1 MTTADTEAIAAQKPD
16 VILVFAG
23 DDNLETL
30 KEIAPVIEITYG
42 KSDYLKMLTDVGQI
56 FGKEKEAQAWL
67 DRWDK
72 KVATAK
78 EELKGLIDTSS
89 TFTVMDF
96 FDKNIFLYGNNFGRG
111 GELVYRALGFAAPAK
126 VQEDIISKEGWF
138 GVSQEALPEYVGD
151 YVLVNVND
159 KTKEAAASLKE
170 SDIWKNL
177 PAVKNGHVIEVDYS
191 LFYFSDPMSLD
202 LQIDAFVSAIQNFSK
217 RTGYMNKLVSSHY
230 PKTKP
235 KNIWLVFF
243 IICLSFI
250 AGGYLSL
257 RFGAISY
264 SHQQLIETLK
274 HPLTDSSAQDVII
287 DLRLPRMVAAILVGA
302 AMAQAGAMMQGITR
316 NPIADPG
323 LLGINAGAGLA
334 LIVAYALFGGL
345 HYSQILLICL
355 LGSYL
360 AAGLVFGLA
369 YQVQKATINY
379 V

>member
-1 MTTADTEAIAAQKPD
+1 MKKFLAIFSLFVGLIFLTACSTSSSSTDVELSSMPKIEGITYHGDIPKNPKKVVNFAYSYTGYLLQLGIDVSSYSLDLEKNSPAFGDKLKDVPQLTTADTEAIAAQKPD

-67 DRWDK
+67 DQWDK

-177 PAVKNGHVIEVDYS
+177 PAVKNGHVIEVDYN

-202 LQIDAFVSAIQNFSK
+202 LQIDAFVSAIQ
-217 RTGYMNKLVSSHY
+217 KL
-230 PKTKP
+230 
-235 KNIWLVFF
+235 
-243 IICLSFI
+243 
-250 AGGYLSL
+250 
-257 RFGAISY
+257 
-264 SHQQLIETLK
+264 Q
-274 HPLTDSSAQDVII
+274 
-287 DLRLPRMVAAILVGA
+287 
-302 AMAQAGAMMQGITR
+302 
-316 NPIADPG
+316 
-323 LLGINAGAGLA
+323 
-334 LIVAYALFGGL
+334 
-345 HYSQILLICL
+345 
-355 LGSYL
+355 
-360 AAGLVFGLA
+360 
-369 YQVQKATINY
+369 
-379 V
+379 

>member
-1 MTTADTEAIAAQKPD
+1 MKKFLAIFSLFVGLVFLTACSTSSSSTDVELSSMPKIEGITYHGDIPKNPKKVVNFAYSYTGYLLQLGIDVSSYSLDLEKNSPAFGDKLKDVPQLTTADTEAIAAQKPD

-67 DRWDK
+67 DQWDK

-89 TFTVMDF
+89 TLTVMDF

-126 VQEDIISKEGWF
+126 VQEDIINKEGWF

-177 PAVKNGHVIEVDYS
+177 PAVKNGHVIEVDYN

-202 LQIDAFVSAIQNFSK
+202 LQIDAFVSAIQ
-217 RTGYMNKLVSSHY
+217 KL
-230 PKTKP
+230 
-235 KNIWLVFF
+235 
-243 IICLSFI
+243 
-250 AGGYLSL
+250 
-257 RFGAISY
+257 
-264 SHQQLIETLK
+264 Q
-274 HPLTDSSAQDVII
+274 
-287 DLRLPRMVAAILVGA
+287 
-302 AMAQAGAMMQGITR
+302 
-316 NPIADPG
+316 
-323 LLGINAGAGLA
+323 
-334 LIVAYALFGGL
+334 
-345 HYSQILLICL
+345 
-355 LGSYL
+355 
-360 AAGLVFGLA
+360 
-369 YQVQKATINY
+369 
-379 V
+379 

>member
-42 KSDYLKMLTDVGQI
+42 KSDYLKMLTDIGQI

-67 DRWDK
+67 DQWDK

-111 GELVYRALGFAAPAK
+111 GELIYRALGFAAPAK
-126 VQEDIISKEGWF
+126 VQEDIINKEGWF

-177 PAVKNGHVIEVDYS
+177 PAVKNGHVIEIDYN

-202 LQIDAFVSAIQNFSK
+202 LQIDAFVSEIQ
-217 RTGYMNKLVSSHY
+217 KL
-230 PKTKP
+230 
-235 KNIWLVFF
+235 
-243 IICLSFI
+243 
-250 AGGYLSL
+250 
-257 RFGAISY
+257 
-264 SHQQLIETLK
+264 Q
-274 HPLTDSSAQDVII
+274 
-287 DLRLPRMVAAILVGA
+287 
-302 AMAQAGAMMQGITR
+302 
-316 NPIADPG
+316 
-323 LLGINAGAGLA
+323 
-334 LIVAYALFGGL
+334 
-345 HYSQILLICL
+345 
-355 LGSYL
+355 
-360 AAGLVFGLA
+360 
-369 YQVQKATINY
+369 
-379 V
+379 

>member
-1 MTTADTEAIAAQKPD
+1 MKKFLAIFSLFVGLVFLTACSTSSSSTEVELSSMPKIEGITYHGDIPKNPKKVVNFAYSYTGYLLQLGIDVSSYSLDLEKNSPAFGDKLKDVPQLTTADTEAIAAQKPD

-67 DRWDK
+67 DQWDK

-126 VQEDIISKEGWF
+126 VQEDIINKEGWF

-177 PAVKNGHVIEVDYS
+177 PAVKNGHVIEVDYN
-191 LFYFSDPMSLD
+191 LFYFSDPISLD
-202 LQIDAFVSAIQNFSK
+202 LQIDAFVSAIQ
-217 RTGYMNKLVSSHY
+217 KL
-230 PKTKP
+230 
-235 KNIWLVFF
+235 
-243 IICLSFI
+243 
-250 AGGYLSL
+250 
-257 RFGAISY
+257 
-264 SHQQLIETLK
+264 Q
-274 HPLTDSSAQDVII
+274 
-287 DLRLPRMVAAILVGA
+287 
-302 AMAQAGAMMQGITR
+302 
-316 NPIADPG
+316 
-323 LLGINAGAGLA
+323 
-334 LIVAYALFGGL
+334 
-345 HYSQILLICL
+345 
-355 LGSYL
+355 
-360 AAGLVFGLA
+360 
-369 YQVQKATINY
+369 
-379 V
+379 

>member
-1 MTTADTEAIAAQKPD
+1 MKKFLAIFSLYVGLVFLTACSTSSSSTDVELSSMPKIEGITYHGDIPKNPKKVVNFAYSYTGYLLQLGIDVSSYSLDLEKNSPAFGDKLKDVPQLTTADTEAIAAQKPD

-67 DRWDK
+67 DQWGE

-126 VQEDIISKEGWF
+126 VQEDIINKEGWF

-159 KTKEAAASLKE
+159 KTREAAASLKE
-170 SDIWKNL
+170 SDVWKNL
-177 PAVKNGHVIEVDYS
+177 PAVKNGHVIEVDYN

-202 LQIDAFVSAIQNFSK
+202 LQIDAFVSAIQ
-217 RTGYMNKLVSSHY
+217 KL
-230 PKTKP
+230 
-235 KNIWLVFF
+235 
-243 IICLSFI
+243 
-250 AGGYLSL
+250 
-257 RFGAISY
+257 
-264 SHQQLIETLK
+264 Q
-274 HPLTDSSAQDVII
+274 
-287 DLRLPRMVAAILVGA
+287 
-302 AMAQAGAMMQGITR
+302 
-316 NPIADPG
+316 
-323 LLGINAGAGLA
+323 
-334 LIVAYALFGGL
+334 
-345 HYSQILLICL
+345 
-355 LGSYL
+355 
-360 AAGLVFGLA
+360 
-369 YQVQKATINY
+369 
-379 V
+379 

>member
-1 MTTADTEAIAAQKPD
+1 MKKFLAIFSLFVGLVFLTACSTSSSSTDVELSSMPKIEGITYHGDIPKNPKKVVNFAYSYTGYLLQLGIDVSSYSLDLEKNSPAFGDKLKDVPQLTTADTEAIAAQKPD

-42 KSDYLKMLTDVGQI
+42 KSDYLKMLTDIGQI

-67 DRWDK
+67 DQWDK

-177 PAVKNGHVIEVDYS
+177 PAVKNGHVIEVDYN

-202 LQIDAFVSAIQNFSK
+202 LQINAFVSAIQ
-217 RTGYMNKLVSSHY
+217 KL
-230 PKTKP
+230 
-235 KNIWLVFF
+235 
-243 IICLSFI
+243 
-250 AGGYLSL
+250 
-257 RFGAISY
+257 
-264 SHQQLIETLK
+264 Q
-274 HPLTDSSAQDVII
+274 
-287 DLRLPRMVAAILVGA
+287 
-302 AMAQAGAMMQGITR
+302 
-316 NPIADPG
+316 
-323 LLGINAGAGLA
+323 
-334 LIVAYALFGGL
+334 
-345 HYSQILLICL
+345 
-355 LGSYL
+355 
-360 AAGLVFGLA
+360 
-369 YQVQKATINY
+369 
-379 V
+379 

>member
-1 MTTADTEAIAAQKPD
+1 MKKFLAIFSLFVGLVFLTACSTSSSSTEVELSSMPKIEGITYHGDIPKNPKKVVNFAYSYTGYLLQLGIDVSSYSLDLEKNSPAFGDKLKDVPQLTTADTEAIAAQKPD

-67 DRWDK
+67 DQWDK

-111 GELVYRALGFAAPAK
+111 GELVYRALGFVAPAK
-126 VQEDIISKEGWF
+126 VQEDIINKEGWF

-177 PAVKNGHVIEVDYS
+177 PAVKNGHVIEVDYN

-202 LQIDAFVSAIQNFSK
+202 LQIDAFVSAIQ
-217 RTGYMNKLVSSHY
+217 KL
-230 PKTKP
+230 
-235 KNIWLVFF
+235 
-243 IICLSFI
+243 
-250 AGGYLSL
+250 
-257 RFGAISY
+257 
-264 SHQQLIETLK
+264 Q
-274 HPLTDSSAQDVII
+274 
-287 DLRLPRMVAAILVGA
+287 
-302 AMAQAGAMMQGITR
+302 
-316 NPIADPG
+316 
-323 LLGINAGAGLA
+323 
-334 LIVAYALFGGL
+334 
-345 HYSQILLICL
+345 
-355 LGSYL
+355 
-360 AAGLVFGLA
+360 
-369 YQVQKATINY
+369 
-379 V
+379 

>member
-1 MTTADTEAIAAQKPD
+1 MKKFLAIFSLFVGLVFLTACSTSSSSTDVELSSMPKIEGITYHGDIPKNPKKVVNFAYSYTGYLLQLGIDVSSYSLDLEKNSPAFGDKLKDVPQLTTADTEAIAAQKPD

-42 KSDYLKMLTDVGQI
+42 KSDYLKMLTDIGQI

-67 DRWDK
+67 DQWDK

-111 GELVYRALGFAAPAK
+111 GELIYRALGFVAPAK
-126 VQEDIISKEGWF
+126 VQEDIINKEGWF

-177 PAVKNGHVIEVDYS
+177 PAVKNGHVIEIDYN

-202 LQIDAFVSAIQNFSK
+202 LQIDAFVSAIQ
-217 RTGYMNKLVSSHY
+217 KL
-230 PKTKP
+230 
-235 KNIWLVFF
+235 
-243 IICLSFI
+243 
-250 AGGYLSL
+250 
-257 RFGAISY
+257 
-264 SHQQLIETLK
+264 Q
-274 HPLTDSSAQDVII
+274 
-287 DLRLPRMVAAILVGA
+287 
-302 AMAQAGAMMQGITR
+302 
-316 NPIADPG
+316 
-323 LLGINAGAGLA
+323 
-334 LIVAYALFGGL
+334 
-345 HYSQILLICL
+345 
-355 LGSYL
+355 
-360 AAGLVFGLA
+360 
-369 YQVQKATINY
+369 
-379 V
+379 

>member
-1 MTTADTEAIAAQKPD
+1 MKKFLAIFSLFVGLVFLTACSTSSSSTDVELSSMPKIEGITYHGDIPKNPKKVVNFAYSYTGYLLQLGIDVSSYSLDLEKNSPAFGDKLKDVPQLTTADTEAIAAQKPD

-42 KSDYLKMLTDVGQI
+42 KSDYLKMLTDIGQI

-67 DRWDK
+67 DQWDQ

-111 GELVYRALGFAAPAK
+111 GELIYRALGFAAPAK
-126 VQEDIISKEGWF
+126 VQEDIINKEGWF

-177 PAVKNGHVIEVDYS
+177 PAVKNGHVIEIDYN

-202 LQIDAFVSAIQNFSK
+202 LQIDAFVSEIQ
-217 RTGYMNKLVSSHY
+217 KL
-230 PKTKP
+230 
-235 KNIWLVFF
+235 
-243 IICLSFI
+243 
-250 AGGYLSL
+250 
-257 RFGAISY
+257 
-264 SHQQLIETLK
+264 Q
-274 HPLTDSSAQDVII
+274 
-287 DLRLPRMVAAILVGA
+287 
-302 AMAQAGAMMQGITR
+302 
-316 NPIADPG
+316 
-323 LLGINAGAGLA
+323 
-334 LIVAYALFGGL
+334 
-345 HYSQILLICL
+345 
-355 LGSYL
+355 
-360 AAGLVFGLA
+360 
-369 YQVQKATINY
+369 
-379 V
+379 

>member
-1 MTTADTEAIAAQKPD
+1 MKKFLAIFSLFVGLVFLTACSTSSSSTDLELSSMPKIEGITYHGDIPKNPKKVVNFAYSYTGYLLQLGIDVSSYSLDLEKNSPAFGDKLKDVPQLTTADTEAIAAQKPD

-67 DRWDK
+67 DQWDK

-170 SDIWKNL
+170 SDIWQNL
-177 PAVKNGHVIEVDYS
+177 PAVKNGHVIEVDYN

-202 LQIDAFVSAIQNFSK
+202 LQIDAFVSAIQ
-217 RTGYMNKLVSSHY
+217 KL
-230 PKTKP
+230 
-235 KNIWLVFF
+235 
-243 IICLSFI
+243 
-250 AGGYLSL
+250 
-257 RFGAISY
+257 
-264 SHQQLIETLK
+264 Q
-274 HPLTDSSAQDVII
+274 
-287 DLRLPRMVAAILVGA
+287 
-302 AMAQAGAMMQGITR
+302 
-316 NPIADPG
+316 
-323 LLGINAGAGLA
+323 
-334 LIVAYALFGGL
+334 
-345 HYSQILLICL
+345 
-355 LGSYL
+355 
-360 AAGLVFGLA
+360 
-369 YQVQKATINY
+369 
-379 V
+379 

>member
-1 MTTADTEAIAAQKPD
+1 MKKFLAIFSLFVGLVFLTACSTSSSSTDVELSSMPKIEGITYHGDIPKNPKKVVNFAYSYTGYLLQLGIDVSSYSLDLEKNSPVFGDKLKDVPRLTTADTEAIAAQKPD

-42 KSDYLKMLTDVGQI
+42 KSDYLKMLTDIGQI

-67 DRWDK
+67 DQWDK

-111 GELVYRALGFAAPAK
+111 GELIYRALGFAAPEK
-126 VQEDIISKEGWF
+126 VQEDIINKEGWF

-177 PAVKNGHVIEVDYS
+177 PAVKNGHVIEIDYN

-202 LQIDAFVSAIQNFSK
+202 LQIDAFVSEIQ
-217 RTGYMNKLVSSHY
+217 KL
-230 PKTKP
+230 
-235 KNIWLVFF
+235 
-243 IICLSFI
+243 
-250 AGGYLSL
+250 
-257 RFGAISY
+257 
-264 SHQQLIETLK
+264 Q
-274 HPLTDSSAQDVII
+274 
-287 DLRLPRMVAAILVGA
+287 
-302 AMAQAGAMMQGITR
+302 
-316 NPIADPG
+316 
-323 LLGINAGAGLA
+323 
-334 LIVAYALFGGL
+334 
-345 HYSQILLICL
+345 
-355 LGSYL
+355 
-360 AAGLVFGLA
+360 
-369 YQVQKATINY
+369 
-379 V
+379 

>member
-1 MTTADTEAIAAQKPD
+1 MKKFLAIFSLFVGLVFLTACSTSSSSTDVELSSMPKIEGITYHGDIPKNPKKVVNFAYSYTGYLLQLGIDVSSYSLDLEKNSPAFGDKLKDVPQLTTADTEAIAAQKPD

-67 DRWDK
+67 DQWDK

-177 PAVKNGHVIEVDYS
+177 PAVKNGYVIEVDYN

-202 LQIDAFVSAIQNFSK
+202 LQIDAFVSAIQ
-217 RTGYMNKLVSSHY
+217 KL
-230 PKTKP
+230 
-235 KNIWLVFF
+235 
-243 IICLSFI
+243 
-250 AGGYLSL
+250 
-257 RFGAISY
+257 
-264 SHQQLIETLK
+264 Q
-274 HPLTDSSAQDVII
+274 
-287 DLRLPRMVAAILVGA
+287 
-302 AMAQAGAMMQGITR
+302 
-316 NPIADPG
+316 
-323 LLGINAGAGLA
+323 
-334 LIVAYALFGGL
+334 
-345 HYSQILLICL
+345 
-355 LGSYL
+355 
-360 AAGLVFGLA
+360 
-369 YQVQKATINY
+369 
-379 V
+379 

>member
-1 MTTADTEAIAAQKPD
+1 MKKFLAIFSLFVGLVFLTACSTSSSSTDVELSSMPKIEGITYHGDIPKNPKKVVNFAYSYTGYLLQLGIDVSSYSLDLEKNSPAFGDKLKDVPQLTTADTEAIAAQKPD

-67 DRWDK
+67 DQWDE

-177 PAVKNGHVIEVDYS
+177 PAVKNGHVIEIDYN

-202 LQIDAFVSAIQNFSK
+202 LQIDAFVSEIQ
-217 RTGYMNKLVSSHY
+217 KL
-230 PKTKP
+230 
-235 KNIWLVFF
+235 
-243 IICLSFI
+243 
-250 AGGYLSL
+250 
-257 RFGAISY
+257 
-264 SHQQLIETLK
+264 Q
-274 HPLTDSSAQDVII
+274 
-287 DLRLPRMVAAILVGA
+287 
-302 AMAQAGAMMQGITR
+302 
-316 NPIADPG
+316 
-323 LLGINAGAGLA
+323 
-334 LIVAYALFGGL
+334 
-345 HYSQILLICL
+345 
-355 LGSYL
+355 
-360 AAGLVFGLA
+360 
-369 YQVQKATINY
+369 
-379 V
+379 

>member
-1 MTTADTEAIAAQKPD
+1 MKKFLAIFSLFVGLVFLTACSTSSSSTDVELSSMPKIEGITYHGDIPKNPKKVVNFAYSYTGYLLQLGIDVSSYSLDLEKNSPAFGDKLKDVPQLTTADTEAIAAQKPD

-67 DRWDK
+67 NQWDK

-177 PAVKNGHVIEVDYS
+177 PAVKNGHVIEVDYN

-202 LQIDAFVSAIQNFSK
+202 LQIDAFVSEIQ
-217 RTGYMNKLVSSHY
+217 KL
-230 PKTKP
+230 
-235 KNIWLVFF
+235 
-243 IICLSFI
+243 
-250 AGGYLSL
+250 
-257 RFGAISY
+257 
-264 SHQQLIETLK
+264 Q
-274 HPLTDSSAQDVII
+274 
-287 DLRLPRMVAAILVGA
+287 
-302 AMAQAGAMMQGITR
+302 
-316 NPIADPG
+316 
-323 LLGINAGAGLA
+323 
-334 LIVAYALFGGL
+334 
-345 HYSQILLICL
+345 
-355 LGSYL
+355 
-360 AAGLVFGLA
+360 
-369 YQVQKATINY
+369 
-379 V
+379 

>member
-1 MTTADTEAIAAQKPD
+1 MKKFLAIFSLFVGLVFLTACSTSSSSTDAELSNMPKIEGITYHGDIPKNPKKVVNFAYSYTGYLLQLGIDVSSYSLDLEKNSPAFGDKLKDVPQLTTADTEAIAAQKPD

-67 DRWDK
+67 DQWDK

-111 GELVYRALGFAAPAK
+111 GELIYRALGFAAPAK
-126 VQEDIISKEGWF
+126 VQEDIINKEGWF

-177 PAVKNGHVIEVDYS
+177 PAVKNGHVIEIDYN

-202 LQIDAFVSAIQNFSK
+202 LQIDAFVSEIQ
-217 RTGYMNKLVSSHY
+217 KL
-230 PKTKP
+230 
-235 KNIWLVFF
+235 
-243 IICLSFI
+243 
-250 AGGYLSL
+250 
-257 RFGAISY
+257 
-264 SHQQLIETLK
+264 Q
-274 HPLTDSSAQDVII
+274 
-287 DLRLPRMVAAILVGA
+287 
-302 AMAQAGAMMQGITR
+302 
-316 NPIADPG
+316 
-323 LLGINAGAGLA
+323 
-334 LIVAYALFGGL
+334 
-345 HYSQILLICL
+345 
-355 LGSYL
+355 
-360 AAGLVFGLA
+360 
-369 YQVQKATINY
+369 
-379 V
+379 

>member
-1 MTTADTEAIAAQKPD
+1 MKKFLAIFSLFVGLVFLTACSNSSSSTDVELSSMPKIEGITYHGDIPKNPKKVVNFAYSYTGYLLQLGIDVSSYSLDLEKNSPAFGDKLKDVPQLTTADTEAIAAQKPD

-42 KSDYLKMLTDVGQI
+42 KSDYLKMLTDIGQI

-67 DRWDK
+67 DQWDK

-111 GELVYRALGFAAPAK
+111 GELIYRALGFAAPAK
-126 VQEDIISKEGWF
+126 VQEDIINKEGWF

-177 PAVKNGHVIEVDYS
+177 PAVKNGHVIEIDYN

-202 LQIDAFVSAIQNFSK
+202 LQIDAFVSEIQ
-217 RTGYMNKLVSSHY
+217 KL
-230 PKTKP
+230 
-235 KNIWLVFF
+235 
-243 IICLSFI
+243 
-250 AGGYLSL
+250 
-257 RFGAISY
+257 
-264 SHQQLIETLK
+264 Q
-274 HPLTDSSAQDVII
+274 
-287 DLRLPRMVAAILVGA
+287 
-302 AMAQAGAMMQGITR
+302 
-316 NPIADPG
+316 
-323 LLGINAGAGLA
+323 
-334 LIVAYALFGGL
+334 
-345 HYSQILLICL
+345 
-355 LGSYL
+355 
-360 AAGLVFGLA
+360 
-369 YQVQKATINY
+369 
-379 V
+379 

>member
-1 MTTADTEAIAAQKPD
+1 MKKFLAIFSLFVGLVFLTACSTSSSSTDVELSSMPKIEGITYHGDIPKNPKKVVNFAYSYTGYLLQLGIDVSSYSLDLEKNSPAFGDKLKDVPQLTTADTEAIAAQKPD

-67 DRWDK
+67 DQWDK

-111 GELVYRALGFAAPAK
+111 GELVYRALGFSAPAK

-177 PAVKNGHVIEVDYS
+177 PAVKNGHVIEVDYN

-202 LQIDAFVSAIQNFSK
+202 LQIDAFVSAIQ
-217 RTGYMNKLVSSHY
+217 KL
-230 PKTKP
+230 
-235 KNIWLVFF
+235 
-243 IICLSFI
+243 
-250 AGGYLSL
+250 
-257 RFGAISY
+257 
-264 SHQQLIETLK
+264 Q
-274 HPLTDSSAQDVII
+274 
-287 DLRLPRMVAAILVGA
+287 
-302 AMAQAGAMMQGITR
+302 
-316 NPIADPG
+316 
-323 LLGINAGAGLA
+323 
-334 LIVAYALFGGL
+334 
-345 HYSQILLICL
+345 
-355 LGSYL
+355 
-360 AAGLVFGLA
+360 
-369 YQVQKATINY
+369 
-379 V
+379 

>member
-1 MTTADTEAIAAQKPD
+1 MKKFLAIFSLFVGLFFLTACSTSSSSTDAELSNMPKIEGITYHGDIPKNPKKVVNFAYSYTGYLLQLGIDVSSYSLDLEKNSPAFGDKLKDVPQLTTADTEAIAAQKPD

-67 DRWDK
+67 DQWDE

-111 GELVYRALGFAAPAK
+111 GELVYRALVFSAPAK

-177 PAVKNGHVIEVDYS
+177 PAVKNGHVIEVDYN

-202 LQIDAFVSAIQNFSK
+202 LQIDAFVSAIQ
-217 RTGYMNKLVSSHY
+217 KL
-230 PKTKP
+230 
-235 KNIWLVFF
+235 
-243 IICLSFI
+243 
-250 AGGYLSL
+250 
-257 RFGAISY
+257 
-264 SHQQLIETLK
+264 Q
-274 HPLTDSSAQDVII
+274 
-287 DLRLPRMVAAILVGA
+287 
-302 AMAQAGAMMQGITR
+302 
-316 NPIADPG
+316 
-323 LLGINAGAGLA
+323 
-334 LIVAYALFGGL
+334 
-345 HYSQILLICL
+345 
-355 LGSYL
+355 
-360 AAGLVFGLA
+360 
-369 YQVQKATINY
+369 
-379 V
+379 

>member
-1 MTTADTEAIAAQKPD
+1 MKKFLAIFSLFVGLVFLTACSTSSSSTDVELSSMPKIEGITYHGDIPKNPKKVVNFAYSYTGYLLQLGIDVSSYSLDLEKNSPAFGDKLKDVPQLTTTDTEAIAAQKPD

-42 KSDYLKMLTDVGQI
+42 KSDYLKMLTDIGQI

-67 DRWDK
+67 DQWDK

-177 PAVKNGHVIEVDYS
+177 PAVKNGHVIEVDYN

-202 LQIDAFVSAIQNFSK
+202 LQIDAFVSAIQ
-217 RTGYMNKLVSSHY
+217 KL
-230 PKTKP
+230 
-235 KNIWLVFF
+235 
-243 IICLSFI
+243 
-250 AGGYLSL
+250 
-257 RFGAISY
+257 
-264 SHQQLIETLK
+264 Q
-274 HPLTDSSAQDVII
+274 
-287 DLRLPRMVAAILVGA
+287 
-302 AMAQAGAMMQGITR
+302 
-316 NPIADPG
+316 
-323 LLGINAGAGLA
+323 
-334 LIVAYALFGGL
+334 
-345 HYSQILLICL
+345 
-355 LGSYL
+355 
-360 AAGLVFGLA
+360 
-369 YQVQKATINY
+369 
-379 V
+379 

>member
-1 MTTADTEAIAAQKPD
+1 MKKFLAIFSLFVGLVFLAACSTSSSSTDVELSSMPKIEGITYHGDIPKNPKKVVNFAYSYTGYLLQLGIDVSSYSLDLEKNSPAFGDKLKDVPQLTTADTEAIAAQKPD

-67 DRWDK
+67 DQWDK

-111 GELVYRALGFAAPAK
+111 GELIYRALGFATPAK

-159 KTKEAAASLKE
+159 KTKEAATSLKE

-177 PAVKNGHVIEVDYS
+177 PAVKNGHVIEVDYN

-202 LQIDAFVSAIQNFSK
+202 LQIDAFVSEIQ
-217 RTGYMNKLVSSHY
+217 KL
-230 PKTKP
+230 
-235 KNIWLVFF
+235 
-243 IICLSFI
+243 
-250 AGGYLSL
+250 
-257 RFGAISY
+257 
-264 SHQQLIETLK
+264 Q
-274 HPLTDSSAQDVII
+274 
-287 DLRLPRMVAAILVGA
+287 
-302 AMAQAGAMMQGITR
+302 
-316 NPIADPG
+316 
-323 LLGINAGAGLA
+323 
-334 LIVAYALFGGL
+334 
-345 HYSQILLICL
+345 
-355 LGSYL
+355 
-360 AAGLVFGLA
+360 
-369 YQVQKATINY
+369 
-379 V
+379 

>member
-1 MTTADTEAIAAQKPD
+1 MKKFLAIFSLFVGLVFLTACSTSSSSTDVELSSMPKIEGITYHGDIPKNPKKVVNFAYSYTGYLLQLGIDVSSYSLDLEKNSPAFGDKLKDVPQLTTADTEAIAAQKPD

-42 KSDYLKMLTDVGQI
+42 KSDYLKMLTDIGQI

-67 DRWDK
+67 DQWDK

-111 GELVYRALGFAAPAK
+111 GELVYRALGFSAPAK

-177 PAVKNGHVIEVDYS
+177 PAVKNGHVIEVDYN

-202 LQIDAFVSAIQNFSK
+202 LQIDAFVSAIQ
-217 RTGYMNKLVSSHY
+217 KL
-230 PKTKP
+230 
-235 KNIWLVFF
+235 
-243 IICLSFI
+243 
-250 AGGYLSL
+250 
-257 RFGAISY
+257 
-264 SHQQLIETLK
+264 Q
-274 HPLTDSSAQDVII
+274 
-287 DLRLPRMVAAILVGA
+287 
-302 AMAQAGAMMQGITR
+302 
-316 NPIADPG
+316 
-323 LLGINAGAGLA
+323 
-334 LIVAYALFGGL
+334 
-345 HYSQILLICL
+345 
-355 LGSYL
+355 
-360 AAGLVFGLA
+360 
-369 YQVQKATINY
+369 
-379 V
+379 

>member
-1 MTTADTEAIAAQKPD
+1 MKKFLAIFSLFVGLVFLTACSTSSSSTDVELSSMPKIEGITYHGDIPKNPKKVVNFAYSYTGYLLQLGIDVSSYSLDLEKNSPAFGDKLKDVPQLTTADTEAIAAQKPD

-67 DRWDK
+67 DQWDK

-126 VQEDIISKEGWF
+126 VQEDIINKEGWF

-177 PAVKNGHVIEVDYS
+177 PAVKNGHVIEVDYN

-202 LQIDAFVSAIQNFSK
+202 LQIDAFVSAIQ
-217 RTGYMNKLVSSHY
+217 KL
-230 PKTKP
+230 
-235 KNIWLVFF
+235 
-243 IICLSFI
+243 
-250 AGGYLSL
+250 
-257 RFGAISY
+257 
-264 SHQQLIETLK
+264 Q
-274 HPLTDSSAQDVII
+274 
-287 DLRLPRMVAAILVGA
+287 
-302 AMAQAGAMMQGITR
+302 
-316 NPIADPG
+316 
-323 LLGINAGAGLA
+323 
-334 LIVAYALFGGL
+334 
-345 HYSQILLICL
+345 
-355 LGSYL
+355 
-360 AAGLVFGLA
+360 
-369 YQVQKATINY
+369 
-379 V
+379 

>member
-1 MTTADTEAIAAQKPD
+1 MKKFLAIFSLFVGLIFLTACSTSSSSTDVELSSMPKIEGITYHGDIPKNPKKVVNFAYSYTGYLLQLGIDVSSYSLDLEKNSPAFGDKLKDVPQLTTADTEAIAAQKPD

-67 DRWDK
+67 DQWDK

-126 VQEDIISKEGWF
+126 VQEDIINKEGWF

-170 SDIWKNL
+170 SDVWKNL
-177 PAVKNGHVIEVDYS
+177 PAVKNGHVIEVDYN

-202 LQIDAFVSAIQNFSK
+202 LQIDAFVSAIQ
-217 RTGYMNKLVSSHY
+217 KL
-230 PKTKP
+230 
-235 KNIWLVFF
+235 
-243 IICLSFI
+243 
-250 AGGYLSL
+250 
-257 RFGAISY
+257 
-264 SHQQLIETLK
+264 Q
-274 HPLTDSSAQDVII
+274 
-287 DLRLPRMVAAILVGA
+287 
-302 AMAQAGAMMQGITR
+302 
-316 NPIADPG
+316 
-323 LLGINAGAGLA
+323 
-334 LIVAYALFGGL
+334 
-345 HYSQILLICL
+345 
-355 LGSYL
+355 
-360 AAGLVFGLA
+360 
-369 YQVQKATINY
+369 
-379 V
+379 

>member
-1 MTTADTEAIAAQKPD
+1 MKKFLAIFSLFVGLVFLAACSTSSSSTDVELSSMPKIEGITYHGDIPKNPKKVVNFAYSYTGYLLQLGIDVSSYSLDLEKNSPAFGDKLKDVPQLTTADTEAIAAQKPD

-42 KSDYLKMLTDVGQI
+42 KSDYLKMLTDIGQI

-67 DRWDK
+67 DQWDK

-126 VQEDIISKEGWF
+126 VQEDIINKEGWF

-177 PAVKNGHVIEVDYS
+177 PAVKNGHVIEIDYN

-202 LQIDAFVSAIQNFSK
+202 LQIDAFVSAIQ
-217 RTGYMNKLVSSHY
+217 KL
-230 PKTKP
+230 
-235 KNIWLVFF
+235 
-243 IICLSFI
+243 
-250 AGGYLSL
+250 
-257 RFGAISY
+257 
-264 SHQQLIETLK
+264 Q
-274 HPLTDSSAQDVII
+274 
-287 DLRLPRMVAAILVGA
+287 
-302 AMAQAGAMMQGITR
+302 
-316 NPIADPG
+316 
-323 LLGINAGAGLA
+323 
-334 LIVAYALFGGL
+334 
-345 HYSQILLICL
+345 
-355 LGSYL
+355 
-360 AAGLVFGLA
+360 
-369 YQVQKATINY
+369 
-379 V
+379 

>member
-1 MTTADTEAIAAQKPD
+1 MKKFLAIFSLFVGLVFLTACSTSSSSTDVELSSMPKIEGITYHGDIPKNPKKVVNFAYSYTGYLLQLGIDVSSYSLDLEKNSPAFGDKLKDVPQLTTADTEAIAAQKPD

-42 KSDYLKMLTDVGQI
+42 KSDYLKMLTDIGQI

-67 DRWDK
+67 DQWDK

-111 GELVYRALGFAAPAK
+111 GELIYRALGFAAPAK
-126 VQEDIISKEGWF
+126 VQEDIINKEGWF

-177 PAVKNGHVIEVDYS
+177 PAVKNGHVIEIDYN

-202 LQIDAFVSAIQNFSK
+202 LQIDAFVSEIQ
-217 RTGYMNKLVSSHY
+217 KL
-230 PKTKP
+230 
-235 KNIWLVFF
+235 
-243 IICLSFI
+243 
-250 AGGYLSL
+250 
-257 RFGAISY
+257 
-264 SHQQLIETLK
+264 Q
-274 HPLTDSSAQDVII
+274 
-287 DLRLPRMVAAILVGA
+287 
-302 AMAQAGAMMQGITR
+302 
-316 NPIADPG
+316 
-323 LLGINAGAGLA
+323 
-334 LIVAYALFGGL
+334 
-345 HYSQILLICL
+345 
-355 LGSYL
+355 
-360 AAGLVFGLA
+360 
-369 YQVQKATINY
+369 
-379 V
+379 

>member
-1 MTTADTEAIAAQKPD
+1 MKKFLAIFSLFVGLFFLTACSTSSSSTDVELSSMPKIEGITYHGDIPKNPKKVVNFAYSYTGYLLQLGIDVSSYSLDLEKNSPAFGDKLKDVPQLTTADTEAIAAQKPD

-67 DRWDK
+67 DQWDE

-111 GELVYRALGFAAPAK
+111 GELVYRALSFAAPAK

-177 PAVKNGHVIEVDYS
+177 PAVKNGHVIEVDYN

-202 LQIDAFVSAIQNFSK
+202 LQIDAFVSEIQ
-217 RTGYMNKLVSSHY
+217 KL
-230 PKTKP
+230 
-235 KNIWLVFF
+235 
-243 IICLSFI
+243 
-250 AGGYLSL
+250 
-257 RFGAISY
+257 
-264 SHQQLIETLK
+264 Q
-274 HPLTDSSAQDVII
+274 
-287 DLRLPRMVAAILVGA
+287 
-302 AMAQAGAMMQGITR
+302 
-316 NPIADPG
+316 
-323 LLGINAGAGLA
+323 
-334 LIVAYALFGGL
+334 
-345 HYSQILLICL
+345 
-355 LGSYL
+355 
-360 AAGLVFGLA
+360 
-369 YQVQKATINY
+369 
-379 V
+379 

>member
-1 MTTADTEAIAAQKPD
+1 MKKFLAIFSLFVGLVFLTACSTSSSSTDVELSSMPKIEGITYHGDIPKNPKKVVNFAYSYTGYLLQLGIDVSSYSLDLEKNSPAFGDKLKDVPQLTTADTEAIAAQKPD

-67 DRWDK
+67 DQWDK

-126 VQEDIISKEGWF
+126 VQEDIINKEGWF

-177 PAVKNGHVIEVDYS
+177 PAVKNGHVIEIDYN

-202 LQIDAFVSAIQNFSK
+202 LQIDAFVSEIQ
-217 RTGYMNKLVSSHY
+217 KL
-230 PKTKP
+230 
-235 KNIWLVFF
+235 
-243 IICLSFI
+243 
-250 AGGYLSL
+250 
-257 RFGAISY
+257 
-264 SHQQLIETLK
+264 Q
-274 HPLTDSSAQDVII
+274 
-287 DLRLPRMVAAILVGA
+287 
-302 AMAQAGAMMQGITR
+302 
-316 NPIADPG
+316 
-323 LLGINAGAGLA
+323 
-334 LIVAYALFGGL
+334 
-345 HYSQILLICL
+345 
-355 LGSYL
+355 
-360 AAGLVFGLA
+360 
-369 YQVQKATINY
+369 
-379 V
+379 

>member
-1 MTTADTEAIAAQKPD
+1 MKKFLAIFSLFVGLVFLTACSTSSSSTDVELSSMPKIEGITYHGDIPKNPKKVVNFAYSYTGYLLQLGIDVSSYSLDLEKNSPAFGDKLKDVPQLTTADTEAIAAQKPD

-67 DRWDK
+67 NQWDK

-177 PAVKNGHVIEVDYS
+177 PAVKNGHVIEVDYN

-202 LQIDAFVSAIQNFSK
+202 LQIDAFVSAIQ
-217 RTGYMNKLVSSHY
+217 KL
-230 PKTKP
+230 
-235 KNIWLVFF
+235 
-243 IICLSFI
+243 
-250 AGGYLSL
+250 
-257 RFGAISY
+257 
-264 SHQQLIETLK
+264 Q
-274 HPLTDSSAQDVII
+274 
-287 DLRLPRMVAAILVGA
+287 
-302 AMAQAGAMMQGITR
+302 
-316 NPIADPG
+316 
-323 LLGINAGAGLA
+323 
-334 LIVAYALFGGL
+334 
-345 HYSQILLICL
+345 
-355 LGSYL
+355 
-360 AAGLVFGLA
+360 
-369 YQVQKATINY
+369 
-379 V
+379 

>member
-1 MTTADTEAIAAQKPD
+1 MKKFLAIFSLFVGLVFLTACSTSSSSTDVELSSMPKIEGITYHGDIPKNPKKVVNFAYSYTGYLLQLGIDVSSYSLDLEKNSPAFGDKLKDVPQLTTADTEAIAAQKPD

-56 FGKEKEAQAWL
+56 FEKEKEAQAWL
-67 DRWDK
+67 DQWDK
-72 KVATAK
+72 KVAAAK

-111 GELVYRALGFAAPAK
+111 GELIYRALGFAAPAK

-177 PAVKNGHVIEVDYS
+177 PAVKNGHVIEVDYN

-202 LQIDAFVSAIQNFSK
+202 LQIDAFVSAIQ
-217 RTGYMNKLVSSHY
+217 KL
-230 PKTKP
+230 
-235 KNIWLVFF
+235 
-243 IICLSFI
+243 
-250 AGGYLSL
+250 
-257 RFGAISY
+257 
-264 SHQQLIETLK
+264 Q
-274 HPLTDSSAQDVII
+274 
-287 DLRLPRMVAAILVGA
+287 
-302 AMAQAGAMMQGITR
+302 
-316 NPIADPG
+316 
-323 LLGINAGAGLA
+323 
-334 LIVAYALFGGL
+334 
-345 HYSQILLICL
+345 
-355 LGSYL
+355 
-360 AAGLVFGLA
+360 
-369 YQVQKATINY
+369 
-379 V
+379 

>member
-1 MTTADTEAIAAQKPD
+1 MKKFLAIFSLFVGLVFLTACSTSSSSTDVELSSMPKIEGITYHGDIPKNPKKVVNFAYSYTGYLLQLGIDVSSYSLDLEKNSPAFGDKLKNVPQLTTADTEAIAAQKPD

-67 DRWDK
+67 DQWDK

-126 VQEDIISKEGWF
+126 VQEDIINKEGWF

-177 PAVKNGHVIEVDYS
+177 PAVKNGHVIEVDYN

-202 LQIDAFVSAIQNFSK
+202 LQIDAFVSAIQ
-217 RTGYMNKLVSSHY
+217 KL
-230 PKTKP
+230 
-235 KNIWLVFF
+235 
-243 IICLSFI
+243 
-250 AGGYLSL
+250 
-257 RFGAISY
+257 
-264 SHQQLIETLK
+264 Q
-274 HPLTDSSAQDVII
+274 
-287 DLRLPRMVAAILVGA
+287 
-302 AMAQAGAMMQGITR
+302 
-316 NPIADPG
+316 
-323 LLGINAGAGLA
+323 
-334 LIVAYALFGGL
+334 
-345 HYSQILLICL
+345 
-355 LGSYL
+355 
-360 AAGLVFGLA
+360 
-369 YQVQKATINY
+369 
-379 V
+379 

>member
-1 MTTADTEAIAAQKPD
+1 MKKFLAIFSLFVGLVFLTACSTSSSSTDVELSSMPKIEGITYHGDIPKNPKKVVNFAYSYTGYLLQLGIDVSSYSLDLEKNSPAFGDKLKDVPQLTTADTEAIAAQKPD

-67 DRWDK
+67 NQWDK

-111 GELVYRALGFAAPAK
+111 GELVYRALGFSAPAK

-177 PAVKNGHVIEVDYS
+177 PAVKNGHVIEVDYN

-202 LQIDAFVSAIQNFSK
+202 LQIDAFVSAIQ
-217 RTGYMNKLVSSHY
+217 KL
-230 PKTKP
+230 
-235 KNIWLVFF
+235 
-243 IICLSFI
+243 
-250 AGGYLSL
+250 
-257 RFGAISY
+257 
-264 SHQQLIETLK
+264 Q
-274 HPLTDSSAQDVII
+274 
-287 DLRLPRMVAAILVGA
+287 
-302 AMAQAGAMMQGITR
+302 
-316 NPIADPG
+316 
-323 LLGINAGAGLA
+323 
-334 LIVAYALFGGL
+334 
-345 HYSQILLICL
+345 
-355 LGSYL
+355 
-360 AAGLVFGLA
+360 
-369 YQVQKATINY
+369 
-379 V
+379 

>member
-1 MTTADTEAIAAQKPD
+1 MKKFLAIFSLFVGLVFLTACSTSSSSTEVELSSMPKIEGITYHGDIPKNPKKVVNFAYSYTGYLLQLGIDVSSYSLDLEKNSPAFGDKLKDVPQLTTADTEAIAAQKPD

-67 DRWDK
+67 DQWDK

-126 VQEDIISKEGWF
+126 VQEDIINKEGWF

-177 PAVKNGHVIEVDYS
+177 PAVKNGHVIEVDYN

-202 LQIDAFVSAIQNFSK
+202 LQIDAFVSAIQ
-217 RTGYMNKLVSSHY
+217 KL
-230 PKTKP
+230 
-235 KNIWLVFF
+235 
-243 IICLSFI
+243 
-250 AGGYLSL
+250 
-257 RFGAISY
+257 
-264 SHQQLIETLK
+264 Q
-274 HPLTDSSAQDVII
+274 
-287 DLRLPRMVAAILVGA
+287 
-302 AMAQAGAMMQGITR
+302 
-316 NPIADPG
+316 
-323 LLGINAGAGLA
+323 
-334 LIVAYALFGGL
+334 
-345 HYSQILLICL
+345 
-355 LGSYL
+355 
-360 AAGLVFGLA
+360 
-369 YQVQKATINY
+369 
-379 V
+379 

>member
-1 MTTADTEAIAAQKPD
+1 MKKFLAIFSLFVGLVFLTACSTSSSSTDVELSSMPKIEGITYHGDIPKNPKKVVNFAYSYTGYLLQLGIDVSSYSLDLEKNSPAFGDKLKDVPQLTTADTEAIAAQKPD

-67 DRWDK
+67 DQWDK

-151 YVLVNVND
+151 YMLVNVND

-177 PAVKNGHVIEVDYS
+177 PAVKNGHVIEVDYN

-202 LQIDAFVSAIQNFSK
+202 LQIDAFVSAIQ
-217 RTGYMNKLVSSHY
+217 KL
-230 PKTKP
+230 
-235 KNIWLVFF
+235 
-243 IICLSFI
+243 
-250 AGGYLSL
+250 
-257 RFGAISY
+257 
-264 SHQQLIETLK
+264 Q
-274 HPLTDSSAQDVII
+274 
-287 DLRLPRMVAAILVGA
+287 
-302 AMAQAGAMMQGITR
+302 
-316 NPIADPG
+316 
-323 LLGINAGAGLA
+323 
-334 LIVAYALFGGL
+334 
-345 HYSQILLICL
+345 
-355 LGSYL
+355 
-360 AAGLVFGLA
+360 
-369 YQVQKATINY
+369 
-379 V
+379 